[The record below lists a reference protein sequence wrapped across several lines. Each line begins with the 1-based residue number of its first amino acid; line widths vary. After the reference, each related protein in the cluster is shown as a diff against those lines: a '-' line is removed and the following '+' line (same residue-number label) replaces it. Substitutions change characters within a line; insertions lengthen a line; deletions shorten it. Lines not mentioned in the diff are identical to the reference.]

1 MDTVTATSSTSRF
14 RFRDIPVDDD
24 STDGHSS
31 ADISSVSSE
40 LDVDH
45 ELQSMTA
52 KGITHLCSE
61 LLELKRESEE
71 DFQKIIFTNYSAFIG
86 IFEGTKNLE
95 SDLLQLKYQVVKQ
108 KGLIKDLTSGVFLKF
123 LAEESNLEDSFPDY
137 TSLSSIIDAHTNE
150 VSEILDDLLSEH
162 RLDEAISFLEKEA
175 EFFKDSHLAENPLTD
190 ELTCYNS
197 KISEKTSMIADQ
209 LTLVAKNPR
218 VSAPELQK
226 ALVGLR
232 RIGESDLA
240 TQLLLKYY
248 HSRIAAGTHDLF
260 FSKAYTHEL
269 YLREI
274 SKFLFSMI
282 SQAAKSFTLL
292 HGENSPYESELHQWM
307 MEQTAIFAVCF
318 NNYVISMVEPSTGLS
333 TAVEAVQSTMAYCSL
348 LEAQGIELQSTLIE
362 HIRPCIQEVLQI
374 HVEHFKKVIGIFTSC
389 ETWVLGRYLVSGIL
403 SPDIYYTNSGQ
414 LSEYSLLANSGR
426 KFITLNQ
433 AILEE
438 VFPLIQ
444 LHMDGLL
451 LRGLLD
457 LFTEYTAI
465 LESALMNQREIEEV
479 DSRTNIAESVEQQ
492 VSLIANLSKLAQI
505 FSSMIRRAFGDTYHL
520 QLEIDNYELFI
531 NENCGR
537 LRSQFCKQLILKSWP
552 LESRPP
558 PGCCTDLE
566 PTVSYQELYFAL
578 RNLKEHDTLIEM
590 DWLNDLFIELM
601 EMMFEMILDKEE
613 ISKITDEHLPNEWC
627 VKFIQLTLDIH
638 FLLEIAK
645 WGGYLSDTIMNAYLD
660 SESRMKSTFLS
671 VGMDPERHMI
681 YVKWATKTAIE
692 TLQKLHELDKKEML
706 SGEFINNTE
715 EETNK
720 STESLGSI
728 DATKSEEVLRSLDQD
743 IIACIKIPETGI
755 LPKEGDASVVEEN
768 GFINSNNIGETK
780 RTSVEVEGK
789 KSNPLNSEE
798 AIGNVINS
806 YGKSSVH

>member
-1 MDTVTATSSTSRF
+1 MDTVTSASSTSRF
-14 RFRDIPVDDD
+14 RFRDIPVDEH
-24 STDGHSS
+24 STDS
-31 ADISSVSSE
+31 ADFSSVSSDPE
-40 LDVDH
+40 LH
-45 ELQSMTA
+45 SMTA

-86 IFEGTKNLE
+86 IFEGTKDLE
-95 SDLLQLKYQVVKQ
+95 SDLLQLKNQVAKQ
-108 KGLIKDLTSGVFLKF
+108 KELIKDLTNGAFLKF
-123 LAEESNLEDSFPDY
+123 LAEEKIESNLEESLPDY
-137 TSLSSIIDAHTNE
+137 TSLSSIIDAHTKE

-175 EFFKDSHLAENPLTD
+175 EFFKDSQLVENPLTD
-190 ELTCYNS
+190 YNS

-226 ALVGLR
+226 ALVGLC

-248 HSRIAAGTHDLF
+248 HSRIAVGTHDFF
-260 FSKAYTHEL
+260 FSKTHTHEL
-269 YLREI
+269 HLREV

-292 HGENSPYESELHQWM
+292 HGQNSPYESELHRWV
-307 MEQTAIFAVCF
+307 MEQTAIFSVCF

-348 LEAQGIELQSTLIE
+348 LEARGIELQSSLIE

-403 SPDIYYTNSGQ
+403 SPDSYSTKGCQ
-414 LSEYSLLANSGR
+414 QSEYCLLANSGR
-426 KFITLNQ
+426 KFITLYQ

-444 LHMDGLL
+444 LHMEGLL
-451 LRGLLD
+451 LRSLLD
-457 LFTEYTAI
+457 LLTEYTAI
-465 LESALMNQREIEEV
+465 LESALTNQTEIEEV
-479 DSRTNIAESVEQQ
+479 DSRINIAESVEQQ

-505 FSSMIRRAFGDTYHL
+505 LSSMIRRTFSDTYHL
-520 QLEIDNYELFI
+520 QFEIDNYELFV
-531 NENCGR
+531 NENIDR
-537 LRSQFCKQLILKSWP
+537 LRSQFCKKLILKSWP
-552 LESRPP
+552 LESGHRCSPSP
-558 PGCCTDLE
+558 ACCTDLE
-566 PTVSYQELYFAL
+566 PSVSYQELYFAL
-578 RNLKEHDTLIEM
+578 RNLKEHDSDTIIEM
-590 DWLNDLFIELM
+590 NWLKDLFIELM
-601 EMMFEMILDKEE
+601 EMMFEMILDEEE
-613 ISKITDEHLPNEWC
+613 ISKIIEENFPIEWC
-627 VKFIQLTLDIH
+627 GKFVQLTLDIH

-645 WGGYLSDTIMNAYLD
+645 WGGYLSDTITNAYLD
-660 SESRMKSTFLS
+660 FESRMKSAFLS
-671 VGMDPERHMI
+671 AGMDPERHMI
-681 YVKWATKTAIE
+681 YVGWATKTAIE

-706 SGEFINNTE
+706 SGEFIGNTE

-728 DATKSEEVLRSLDQD
+728 DATKSEEVLRLLNHALEVT
-743 IIACIKIPETGI
+743 ACIKIPE
-755 LPKEGDASVVEEN
+755 PKEGDASVEEEN
-768 GFINSNNIGETK
+768 GFMKYSNNVGDTK
-780 RTSVEVEGK
+780 RTSVEVEGNR
-789 KSNPLNSEE
+789 SNT
-798 AIGNVINS
+798 
-806 YGKSSVH
+806 